1 VDLGSFSC
9 GGSTQMSSN
18 TYRGPSAASEP
29 EMQTMIAWQASRK
42 FSKIVDLHSSG
53 RDVRQNYAACAAL
66 PDEID
71 TMYTGVVSVVAEDM
85 GYVPVRSC
93 CSGGEISYAF
103 STHGTMSILFEQGR
117 SFQPPYEDT
126 MEELETE
133 NLPGIMN
140 FFELPIPVRASR
152 YLADSLSERAG
163 RREGSCSCYCSPH
176 AGSPEPPVLRLR
188 CAGYV

>member
-1 VDLGSFSC
+1 
-9 GGSTQMSSN
+9 
-18 TYRGPSAASEP
+18 
-29 EMQTMIAWQASRK
+29 
-42 FSKIVDLHSSG
+42 
-53 RDVRQNYAACAAL
+53 
-66 PDEID
+66 
-71 TMYTGVVSVVAEDM
+71 MYTGVVSVVAEDM

>member
-1 VDLGSFSC
+1 
-9 GGSTQMSSN
+9 
-18 TYRGPSAASEP
+18 
-29 EMQTMIAWQASRK
+29 
-42 FSKIVDLHSSG
+42 
-53 RDVRQNYAACAAL
+53 
-66 PDEID
+66 
-71 TMYTGVVSVVAEDM
+71 MYTGVVSVVAEDM

-152 YLADSLSERAG
+152 YLAHFLSHTERAG
-163 RREGSCSCYCSPH
+163 RRAAAAATAPRMQVALSHLCYVYAVLDMYDTHAHMTRTHVNTYMSCVY
-176 AGSPEPPVLRLR
+176 AGIRARP
-188 CAGYV
+188 